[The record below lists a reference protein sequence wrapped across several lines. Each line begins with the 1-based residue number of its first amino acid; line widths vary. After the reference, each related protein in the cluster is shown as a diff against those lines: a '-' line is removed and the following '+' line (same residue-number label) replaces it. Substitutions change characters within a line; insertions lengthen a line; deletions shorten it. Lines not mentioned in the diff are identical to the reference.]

1 MTLLLL
7 CDIINLQFYIHENWR
22 YQMGKSEKK
31 SLHVLL
37 EDKQIEN
44 LETYMKAKGL
54 ENRSQAIR
62 HLLNNIEEYIN
73 KKD

>member
-1 MTLLLL
+1 
-7 CDIINLQFYIHENWR
+7 
-22 YQMGKSEKK
+22 MGKSEKK

>member
-1 MTLLLL
+1 
-7 CDIINLQFYIHENWR
+7 
-22 YQMGKSEKK
+22 MGKSEKK

-37 EDKQIEN
+37 EDKLIEN

>member
-1 MTLLLL
+1 MTNS
-7 CDIINLQFYIHENWR
+7 D
-22 YQMGKSEKK
+22 KKK

-44 LETYMKAKGL
+44 LEKYQKEKGL

-62 HLLNNIEEYIN
+62 HLLNNIKINSN
-73 KKD
+73 KKDS

>member
-1 MTLLLL
+1 MILLIYSLHTRKL
-7 CDIINLQFYIHENWR
+7 EVLD
-22 YQMGKSEKK
+22 GKSEK